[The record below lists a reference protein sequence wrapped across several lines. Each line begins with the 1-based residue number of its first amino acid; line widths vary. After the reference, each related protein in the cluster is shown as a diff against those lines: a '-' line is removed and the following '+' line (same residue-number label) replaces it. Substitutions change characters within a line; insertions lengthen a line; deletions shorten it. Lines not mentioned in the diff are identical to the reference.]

1 MDNQRKKK
9 VTGKAGSIKKRGEG
23 LNTGPVGKADA
34 YAERKEQQAQREN
47 AQKTPQNQSM
57 PFHSPQNIQ
66 QHNSQQNTQQNTAQG
81 AGGNVQ
87 RSGGIGKSP
96 IIIIIIVIAAVF
108 LI

>member
-57 PFHSPQNIQ
+57 PFLQLLQDLGRDLIPLVEGESK
-66 QHNSQQNTQQNTAQG
+66 
-81 AGGNVQ
+81 VV
-87 RSGGIGKSP
+87 GIGNKKRGTSRD
-96 IIIIIIVIAAVF
+96 
-108 LI
+108 